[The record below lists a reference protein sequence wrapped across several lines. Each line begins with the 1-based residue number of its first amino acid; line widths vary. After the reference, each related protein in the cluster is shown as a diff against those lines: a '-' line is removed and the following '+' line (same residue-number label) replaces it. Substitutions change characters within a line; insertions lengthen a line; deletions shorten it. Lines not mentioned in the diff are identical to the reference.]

1 MPTKTPNKEDLPL
14 PKPEQI
20 TIAWLK
26 QHVPVGWWKILLVSL
41 IPVVLFVFS
50 LGVIA
55 GNWEPISAWVT
66 KDLEK
71 SLDTSSPKE
80 NVDDSDSENVP
91 SLSLRDHLREIRD
104 IVNCRIDLS
113 SKFAADNFRS
123 PQEAARAQRIHE
135 RNAMLKRLL
144 MEINRFILQIEQI
157 SSTRDIG
164 GNLPPVSPDELN
176 RCLRTVDTR

>member
-26 QHVPVGWWKILLVSL
+26 QHVPLSWWRILWVSL
-41 IPVVLFVFS
+41 IPVFSFLFA
-50 LGVIA
+50 LGVVA
-55 GNWEPISAWVT
+55 GNWEPISAWVI
-66 KDLEK
+66 K
-71 SLDTSSPKE
+71 SLDRNPQEEKKE
-80 NVDDSDSENVP
+80 RVDNPDSGDVP
-91 SLSLRDHLREIRD
+91 SLSLQDHLREIRD

-113 SKFAADNFRS
+113 SKFEADNFRS

-135 RNAMLKRLL
+135 QNAIIKRLL
-144 MEINRFILQIEQI
+144 TEINQVTLQIEQI
-157 SSTRDIG
+157 SSPRDTG

-176 RCLRTVDTR
+176 RCLKTVDIR